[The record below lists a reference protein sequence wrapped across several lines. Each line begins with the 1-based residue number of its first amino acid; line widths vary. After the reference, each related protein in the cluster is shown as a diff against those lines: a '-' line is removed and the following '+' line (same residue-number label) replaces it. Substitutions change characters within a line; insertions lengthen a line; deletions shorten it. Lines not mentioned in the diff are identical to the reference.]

1 MVKKVVLAY
10 SGGLD
15 TSIMIHWLKENYG
28 CEVIAY
34 AADVGQGLRE
44 LDDLEQRAK
53 AAGASKVYVLDLR
66 KEFLEEYVWPTLKA
80 GAVYE
85 SRYLLGTSFAR
96 PVIAKHQVLIA
107 EKEGA
112 DAVAHGAT
120 GKGNDQVRFELT
132 FMALNPDLQIIAPWK
147 DPKWTINSREEAI
160 DYAEKHNIP
169 LKITKKRI
177 YSEDANLWHISHE
190 GAELED
196 PWNESA
202 DAVFNISNTLENA
215 PGEAEHIEIEFKQ
228 GVPVALNGQKLGA
241 VELLLKLNEIG
252 GKHAI
257 GQIDIVENRLVGM
270 KSRGVYETPGGT
282 ILYAAH
288 DNLEQLV
295 LDKETYHLKQQL
307 AHKYADLVY
316 NGQWFTPVREALD
329 AFVNKIQEKMDGTV
343 RLKLYKGNIVAAGT
357 KSPHSLYMENL
368 ASFTN
373 SDLYDQKDATG
384 FIRCFGLPMRVA
396 KLLENP
402 SV

>member
-15 TSIMIHWLKENYG
+15 TSIMIHWLKNNYN

-44 LDDLEQRAK
+44 LDDLEQRAL

-66 KEFLEEYVWPTLKA
+66 REFVEEYIWPTLKA

-85 SRYLLGTSFAR
+85 SKYLLGTSFAR
-96 PVIAKHQVLIA
+96 PVIAKHQVAVA
-107 EKEGA
+107 EKENA

-132 FMALNPDLQIIAPWK
+132 FMALNPALRIIAPWR

-196 PWNESA
+196 PWQEPA
-202 DAVFNISNTLENA
+202 DTVFSISNTLEKA
-215 PGEAEHIEIEFKQ
+215 PDKAEHIELEFAQ
-228 GVPVALNGQKLGA
+228 GAPVALNGQKLAA
-241 VELLLKLNEIG
+241 VDLLLKLNEIG
-252 GKHAI
+252 GRHAV

-270 KSRGVYETPGGT
+270 KSHGVYETPGGS

-295 LDKETYHLKQQL
+295 LDKETYQLKQHL
-307 AHKYADLVY
+307 ARKYAELVY
-316 NGQWFTPVREALD
+316 NGQWFTPARAALD
-329 AFVNKIQEKMDGTV
+329 AFVNKTQEKMDGTV
-343 RLKLYKGNIVAAGT
+343 RLKLYKGNIAPAGV
-357 KSPHSLYMENL
+357 KSPHSLYLENL

-373 SDLYDQKDATG
+373 SDLYDQKDAAG
-384 FIRCFGLPMRVA
+384 FIRCFGLPLKAA
-396 KLLENP
+396 KL
-402 SV
+402 

>member
-15 TSIMIHWLKENYG
+15 TSIMIHWLKANYG

-53 AAGASKVYVLDLR
+53 AAGASKVYILDLR

-85 SRYLLGTSFAR
+85 SKYLLGTSFAR
-96 PVIAKHQVLIA
+96 PLIAKHQVLIA

-132 FMALNPDLQIIAPWK
+132 FMALNPDLKIIAPWK

-160 DYAEKHNIP
+160 DYAEKYNIP

-196 PWNESA
+196 PWNEA
-202 DAVFNISNTLENA
+202 DDAVFNISSTLEKA
-215 PGEAEHIEIEFKQ
+215 PDKLEYIELEFKQ
-228 GVPVALNGQKLGA
+228 GTPVALNKKKLSA
-241 VELLLKLNEIG
+241 VDLLLELNKIG
-252 GKHAI
+252 GTHAI
-257 GQIDIVENRLVGM
+257 GHIDIVENRLVGM

-295 LDKETYHLKQQL
+295 LDKETYHLKQHL
-307 AHKYADLVY
+307 AHKYAELVY
-316 NGQWFTPVREALD
+316 NGQWFTAVREALD
-329 AFVNKIQEKMDGTV
+329 AFVNKTQEKMDGTV
-343 RLKLYKGNIVAAGT
+343 RLKLYKGNVVSAGVQ
-357 KSPHSLYMENL
+357 SPNSLYLENL

-373 SDLYDQKDATG
+373 SGLYDQKDAAG
-384 FIRCFGLPMRVA
+384 FIRCFGLPLKVA
-396 KLLENP
+396 RLKKAQR
-402 SV
+402 

>member
-15 TSIMIHWLKENYG
+15 TSIMIHWLKENYA

-66 KEFLEEYVWPTLKA
+66 QEFVEEYIWPTLKA

-96 PVIAKHQVLIA
+96 PVIAKHQVAIA
-107 EKEGA
+107 EKENA

-132 FMALNPDLQIIAPWK
+132 FMALNPNLQIIAPWR
-147 DPKWTINSREEAI
+147 DTKWNINSREEAI

-196 PWNESA
+196 PWNEPT
-202 DAVFNISNTLENA
+202 DAVYTISSALEKA
-215 PGEAEHIEIEFKQ
+215 PDKAEYIELEFKQ
-228 GVPVALNGQKLGA
+228 GVPVALNGKKLSA
-241 VELLLKLNEIG
+241 VELLQKLNEIG

-270 KSRGVYETPGGT
+270 KSRGVYETPGGS
-282 ILYAAH
+282 ILYTAH

-307 AHKYADLVY
+307 AHKYAELVY
-316 NGQWFTPVREALD
+316 NGQWFTPAREALD
-329 AFVNKIQEKMDGTV
+329 AFVNKTQENMDGTA
-343 RLKLYKGNIVAAGT
+343 RLKLYKGNIVPAGT
-357 KSPHSLYMENL
+357 KSPHSLYLEDL

-373 SDLYDQKDATG
+373 SELYDQKDAAG
-384 FIRCFGLPMRVA
+384 FIRCFGLPLKAARL
-396 KLLENP
+396 KNKH
-402 SV
+402 

>member
-15 TSIMIHWLKENYG
+15 TSIMIHWLRENYG

-44 LDDLEQRAK
+44 LDDLRERAR

-66 KEFLEEYVWPTLKA
+66 REFVEDYIWPTLKA

-96 PVIAKHQVLIA
+96 PVIAKHQVLLA
-107 EKEGA
+107 QKEKA

-132 FMALNPDLQIIAPWK
+132 FMALDPSLQIIAPWK
-147 DPKWTINSREEAI
+147 DPDWTINSREEAI
-160 DYAEKHNIP
+160 DYAKAHNIP

-196 PWNESA
+196 PWREPGG
-202 DAVFNISNTLENA
+202 AVYSISNTLEKA
-215 PGEAEHIEIEFKQ
+215 PARPEYVEIEFRQ
-228 GVPVALNGQKLGA
+228 GVPVALNKKRLPS
-241 VELLLKLNEIG
+241 VDLLRKLNIIG
-252 GKHAI
+252 GRHAI

-288 DNLEQLV
+288 DNLEQLT

-307 AHKYADLVY
+307 ASKYADLVY
-316 NGQWFTPVREALD
+316 NGQWFTSAREALD
-329 AFVNKIQEKMDGTV
+329 AFVNKTQETVNGTV
-343 RLKLYKGNIVAAGT
+343 RLKLYKGNVVSAGV
-357 KSPHSLYMENL
+357 KSPDSLYLENL

-373 SDLYDQKDATG
+373 SALYDQKDATG
-384 FIRCFGLPMRVA
+384 FIRCFGLPLKVA
-396 KLLENP
+396 RLRGRLP
-402 SV
+402 A

>member
-66 KEFLEEYVWPTLKA
+66 QEFVEEYIWPTLKA

-85 SRYLLGTSFAR
+85 SKYLLGTSFAR
-96 PVIAKHQVLIA
+96 PVIAKHQVAIA
-107 EKEGA
+107 EKENA

-132 FMALNPDLQIIAPWK
+132 FMALNPNLQIIAPWR
-147 DPKWTINSREEAI
+147 DPKWNINSREEAI

-196 PWNESA
+196 PWNEPA
-202 DAVFNISNTLENA
+202 DAVYTISSALEKA
-215 PGEAEHIEIEFKQ
+215 PDKAEYIELEFKQ
-228 GVPVALNGQKLGA
+228 GAPVALNGQKLSA
-241 VELLLKLNEIG
+241 VELLQKLNEIG
-252 GKHAI
+252 GRHAI

-270 KSRGVYETPGGT
+270 KSRGVYETPGGS

-288 DNLEQLV
+288 DDLEQLV
-295 LDKETYHLKQQL
+295 LDKETYHLKQHL
-307 AHKYADLVY
+307 AHKYAELVY
-316 NGQWFTPVREALD
+316 NGQWFTPAREALD
-329 AFVNKIQEKMDGTV
+329 AFVNKTQEKMDGTA
-343 RLKLYKGNIVAAGT
+343 RLKLYKGNIVPAGT
-357 KSPHSLYMENL
+357 KSPHSLYLEDL

-373 SDLYDQKDATG
+373 SKLYDQKDAAG
-384 FIRCFGLPMRVA
+384 FIRCFGLPLKAARL
-396 KLLENP
+396 K
-402 SV
+402 SKR

>member
-1 MVKKVVLAY
+1 MVKKAVLAY

-15 TSIMIHWLKENYG
+15 TSIMIHWLRENYG

-44 LDDLEQRAK
+44 LDDLQERAK

-66 KEFLEEYVWPTLKA
+66 REFVEEYIWPTLKA

-85 SRYLLGTSFAR
+85 SKYLLGTSFAR
-96 PVIAKHQVLIA
+96 PVIAKHQVEIA
-107 EKEGA
+107 RKEKA

-132 FMALNPDLQIIAPWK
+132 FMALDPSLQIIAPWR
-147 DPKWTINSREEAI
+147 DPKWNINSREEAV
-160 DYAEKHNIP
+160 DYAHKHNIP

-196 PWNESA
+196 PWQEARDS
-202 DAVFNISNTLENA
+202 VFNISNTLEKA
-215 PGEAEHIEIEFKQ
+215 PDKAEYIELDFKQ
-228 GVPVALNGQKLGA
+228 GVPVALNGKKLSV
-241 VELLLKLNEIG
+241 VELLLQLNEIG
-252 GKHAI
+252 GKHAV

-270 KSRGVYETPGGT
+270 KSRGVYETPGGS

-288 DNLEQLV
+288 DQLEQLV
-295 LDKETYHLKQQL
+295 LDKETYHLKQHL
-307 AHKYADLVY
+307 AHKYAELVY
-316 NGQWFTPVREALD
+316 NGQWFTLAREALD
-329 AFVNKIQEKMDGTV
+329 AFVNKTQEKMDGTV
-343 RLKLYKGNIVAAGT
+343 RLKLYKGNIVPAGA
-357 KSPHSLYMENL
+357 KSPHSLYLENL

-373 SDLYDQKDATG
+373 SELYDQKDAAG
-384 FIRCFGLPMRVA
+384 FIRCFGLPLKVA
-396 KLLENP
+396 KLQQP
-402 SV
+402 PKS

>member
-44 LDDLEQRAK
+44 LDDLEKRAK
-53 AAGASKVYVLDLR
+53 AAGASKVYILDLR
-66 KEFLEEYVWPTLKA
+66 REFVEEYIWPTLQA

-96 PVIAKHQVLIA
+96 PVIAKHQVAIA
-107 EKEGA
+107 EREGA

-132 FMALNPDLQIIAPWK
+132 FMALNPGLQIIAPWK

-196 PWNESA
+196 PWQEA
-202 DAVFNISNTLENA
+202 AGTVFSISSTLEKA
-215 PGEAEHIEIEFKQ
+215 PDKAEYIELEFVR
-228 GVPVALNGQKLGA
+228 GLPVALNGQKMSG

-252 GKHAI
+252 GRHAI

-270 KSRGVYETPGGT
+270 KSRGVYETPGGS

-295 LDKETYHLKQQL
+295 LDKETYQLKQQL
-307 AHKYADLVY
+307 AHKYAALVY
-316 NGQWFTPVREALD
+316 NGQWFTPVRAALD
-329 AFVNKIQEKMDGTV
+329 AFVAKTQEPVNGTV
-343 RLKLYKGNIVAAGT
+343 RLKLYKGNIVAAGV
-357 KSPHSLYMENL
+357 KSPDSLYLTDL

-373 SDLYDQKDATG
+373 VDFYDQKDATG
-384 FIRCFGLPMRVA
+384 FIRCFGLPLKVA
-396 KLLENP
+396 KLKKN
-402 SV
+402 

>member
-15 TSIMIHWLKENYG
+15 TSIMIHWLKNNYG
-28 CEVIAY
+28 CEVVAY

-66 KEFLEEYVWPTLKA
+66 QEFVEEYIWPTLKA

-96 PVIAKHQVLIA
+96 PVIAKHQVAIA
-107 EKEGA
+107 EKENA

-132 FMALNPDLQIIAPWK
+132 FLALNPDLQIIAPWR

-160 DYAEKHNIP
+160 EYAEKHNIP

-177 YSEDANLWHISHE
+177 YSEDANIWHISHE

-196 PWNESA
+196 PWQEPA
-202 DAVFNISNTLENA
+202 DIVFSISNTLEKA
-215 PGEAEHIEIEFKQ
+215 PDKAEYIELEFAQ
-228 GVPVALNGQKLGA
+228 GAPVALNGQKLPA

-257 GQIDIVENRLVGM
+257 GQIDIVENRLIGM
-270 KSRGVYETPGGT
+270 KSRGVYETPGGS

-288 DNLEQLV
+288 DDLEQLV
-295 LDKETYHLKQQL
+295 LDKETYHLKQHL
-307 AHKYADLVY
+307 AHKYAELVY
-316 NGQWFTPVREALD
+316 NGQWFTPARAALD
-329 AFVNKIQEKMDGTV
+329 AFVHKTQEKMDGTA
-343 RLKLYKGNIVAAGT
+343 RLKLYKGNIASAGV
-357 KSPHSLYMENL
+357 KSPYSLYLENL

-373 SDLYDQKDATG
+373 SDLYDQKDAAG
-384 FIRCFGLPMRVA
+384 FIRCFGLPLKAA
-396 KLLENP
+396 KLNER
-402 SV
+402 SH